1 MVKTKDITVFTL
13 SGFNVFVLVTLRYF
27 LMFINV
33 MILILILLM
42 LAAISFIGVLIWI
55 NI

>member
-13 SGFNVFVLVTLRYF
+13 SGFTVFILVSLRYF

-33 MILILILLM
+33 MILILLVF
-42 LAAISFIGVLIWI
+42 AAISFIGFLIWI